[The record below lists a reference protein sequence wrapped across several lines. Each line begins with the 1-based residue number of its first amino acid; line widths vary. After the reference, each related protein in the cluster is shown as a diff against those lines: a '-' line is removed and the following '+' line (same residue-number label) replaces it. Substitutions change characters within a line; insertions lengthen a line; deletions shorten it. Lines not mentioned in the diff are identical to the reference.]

1 MYGQAKLRGAS
12 GNSFIPVVCRRALE
26 TCAALHPERIP
37 STGMCG
43 RIVQRCTSIKR
54 RLHYTDASVIH

>member
-1 MYGQAKLRGAS
+1 MYGLAKLRGAS

-37 STGMCG
+37 QYRNVWKDC
-43 RIVQRCTSIKR
+43 IKVHFNEEAVALHRCFCNS
-54 RLHYTDASVIH
+54 